1 MEKYYKGGYPVSMW
15 KKKLKKIIRT
25 LKGIS
30 IGKFSDTLF
39 FECELYKTI
48 SSSTCDLGRVK
59 SLLENGADPNE
70 CSSNGNTPLY
80 KAILL
85 ENVPVVKL
93 LLNYNANL
101 FIKNKKGKTSY
112 DLSEEKT
119 LVKDL
124 FENDKEVN
132 RLVLIQEL
140 RHAVLSNKD

>member
-1 MEKYYKGGYPVSMW
+1 MW
-15 KKKLKKIIRT
+15 KRKLKKIIKI
-25 LKGIS
+25 LKGVS

-39 FECELYKTI
+39 FECELYKAV
-48 SSSTCDLGRVK
+48 SSSTCDLGRIK

-85 ENVPVVKL
+85 ENIPAIKL
-93 LLNYNANL
+93 LLAHDAKL
-101 FIKNKKGKTSY
+101 FIKNKKGKTPY

-124 FENDKEVN
+124 FANDKEVN
-132 RLVLIQEL
+132 LRVGVQRLSHEL
-140 RHAVLSNKD
+140 DETIKKRDF

>member
-1 MEKYYKGGYPVSMW
+1 MA
-15 KKKLKKIIRT
+15 T
-25 LKGIS
+25 H
-30 IGKFSDTLF
+30 
-39 FECELYKTI
+39 
-48 SSSTCDLGRVK
+48 
-59 SLLENGADPNE
+59 
-70 CSSNGNTPLY
+70 PLY

-112 DLSEEKT
+112 ELSEEKT

-140 RHAVLSNKD
+140 RHAVLSGKD